1 MHECDWRTT
10 LLRPVWAEVD
20 LDAIA
25 HNVRQITN
33 LIGPSVRLYAALK
46 GDGYGHGCVETA
58 RAVLQAGAHGLAV
71 ANLYECLEIREAGVT
86 APVVLYAG
94 TPGYLAEAVVRYAI
108 TPTITDLDTGVE
120 FSRRAPEGY
129 GVFVKIDSGLER
141 AGIYAEDALPV
152 VRAIAG
158 LPHLRLEGVYT
169 HMHSGSGS
177 DEYAHWQFARFAALL
192 GRLED
197 AGIEVPVRLA
207 ASSPFVARYP
217 EMRLNAIDPGHLI
230 FGISAGQG
238 VDAALGFAPA
248 LQALKTR
255 IVQIR
260 EAKARARFTDEA
272 PFSAGNRSR
281 FGLLPLGWGD
291 GLHRGYGSGGPALVR
306 GRRTAILGPVHYEHC
321 RVDLTSIPEAE
332 VGDEV
337 VLLGRQAGNAITI
350 DEVAHRCGVL
360 PAQVVGTLSKHMPVV
375 YFQQGSLSRIAYPTR
390 GYAVQPS

>member
-1 MHECDWRTT
+1 MLERDWRDV

-25 HNVRQITN
+25 HNVRQITR

-58 RAVLQAGAHGLAV
+58 RTVLQAGAHGLAL
-71 ANLYECLEIREAGVT
+71 ANLYECVELRQAGVT
-86 APVVLYAG
+86 APMLLYAG
-94 TPGYLAEAVVRYAI
+94 TPAYLAETVVRYGI
-108 TPTITDLDTGVE
+108 TPTITDLDAAVG
-120 FSRRAPEGY
+120 FSRRAPDGY

-152 VRAIAG
+152 IRTIAA

-192 GRLED
+192 GRLEE

-207 ASSPFVARYP
+207 ASSPFVAGHP

-230 FGISAGQG
+230 FGLSVGHG
-238 VDAALGFAPA
+238 TDGALKLAPA

-255 IVQIR
+255 IVQIK
-260 EAKARARFTDEA
+260 EAKERAHFTDEA
-272 PFSAGNRSR
+272 PFSAGNGRR

-291 GLHRGYGSGGPALVR
+291 GLHREYGSGGPALVR
-306 GRRTAILGPVHYEHC
+306 GRRAVILGPVHYEHS
-321 RVDLTSIPEAE
+321 RLDLTNIPEAE

-337 VLLGRQAGNAITI
+337 VLLGRQAGEAITVE
-350 DEVAHRCGVL
+350 EVARRCSIL

-375 YFQQGSLSRIAYPTR
+375 YFRRGSFHRIAYPAR
-390 GYAVQPS
+390 SYSAQSC

>member
-1 MHECDWRTT
+1 M

-25 HNVRQITN
+25 HNVRQITG

-58 RAVLQAGAHGLAV
+58 RAVLQAGAHGLAL
-71 ANLYECLEIREAGVT
+71 ANLYECLELREAGVA
-86 APVVLYAG
+86 APVLLYAG
-94 TPGYLAEAVVRYAI
+94 TPAYLAETLVRYAI
-108 TPTITDLDTGVE
+108 TPTITDLDAAVE
-120 FSRRAPEGY
+120 FSRHAPEGY
-129 GVFVKIDSGLER
+129 DIFVKIDSGLER

-152 VRAIAG
+152 IRTIAG

-169 HMHSGSGS
+169 HMHSGTGS
-177 DEYAHWQFARFAALL
+177 DEYAHWQFSRFAALL

-197 AGIEVPVRLA
+197 AGIDVPVRLA
-207 ASSPFVARYP
+207 ASSPFVARHP

-230 FGISAGQG
+230 FGLSGG
-238 VDAALGFAPA
+238 RDSDGALQLAPA

-260 EAKARARFTDEA
+260 EAKARDGFADEA
-272 PFSAGNRSR
+272 LFSGGNGRR

-306 GRRTAILGPVHYEHC
+306 GRRTAILGPVHYEHS

-337 VLLGRQAGNAITI
+337 VLLGHQAGEAITVE
-350 DEVAHRCGVL
+350 EVAGRCGIL

-375 YFQQGSLSRIAYPTR
+375 YFQQGSPYRIAYPTR
-390 GYAVQPS
+390 GYTVQPS